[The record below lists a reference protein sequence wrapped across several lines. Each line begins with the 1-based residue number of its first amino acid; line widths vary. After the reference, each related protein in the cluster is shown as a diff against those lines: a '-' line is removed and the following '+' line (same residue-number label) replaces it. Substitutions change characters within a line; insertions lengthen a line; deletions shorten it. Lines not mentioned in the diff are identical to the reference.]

1 MGSICGFAIL
11 GGVCGNL
18 CCLTLRWSVRFLS
31 SVKPLIH
38 VVQVCMQAGC
48 SASFFP
54 ALPSGKEQPS
64 QIWHAAIC
72 LGTKTERYLLRNQQ
86 KHRTVMKEVHSDRK
100 NGAGWYELSP
110 PFFYERRHRLPS
122 HYTVWSMSIEIQFL
136 IYHKQNFCRWL
147 LSSEKWSLNPLKIK
161 AHSVAQEIQGKQQCA

>member
-1 MGSICGFAIL
+1 MYGVNSYVPRVLSLTPGVCHQSSIHVFKLAAAGNSSAFSPALKNNSKCISINRILIMGSICGFAIL
-11 GGVCGNL
+11 VGVCGNL

-64 QIWHAAIC
+64 QIWHAAMF
-72 LGTKTERYLLRNQQ
+72 GNQDRPIPASQ
-86 KHRTVMKEVHSDRK
+86 PTKHRTVMKEVHSDRK
-100 NGAGWYELSP
+100 NGAGWYEL
-110 PFFYERRHRLPS
+110 
-122 HYTVWSMSIEIQFL
+122 
-136 IYHKQNFCRWL
+136 
-147 LSSEKWSLNPLKIK
+147 
-161 AHSVAQEIQGKQQCA
+161 